1 VKDSVWT
8 YYEPSNLA
16 SGLYTLLRN
25 EYDPCPFLTGNSI
38 TQTINIG
45 TRPTPPQNNAMVLSN
60 DERGWV
66 MTILSGVACI
76 VGASVIC
83 VDIIIR
89 QFPGKRDF
97 RIQDSD
103 TFLSMSLSLSFGVM
117 LFSALYSMLPSAKRS
132 LQEGG
137 YSPKEAAWILIA
149 CFMGGVIGIQIIS
162 RVLHQFVPSHVVDCE
177 HNHEEEGPQH
187 DVEAHNHQDHH
198 HDVINRPRRSRTNS
212 LPGHTPLGPKTK
224 TSKSNPHSHF
234 GANPAGARF
243 HAEHDSHD
251 KNNPEDPSE
260 SPQRPSLQQ
269 RLSKSISKLTL
280 RSKANCDTDG
290 PCHGFSDVCGAECF
304 KNINANG
311 GARGA
316 LKTAVSSRPSV
327 NKSATATTLH
337 PLTETTPLL
346 QNPDITTNNNDPTSD
361 EYDSDFP
368 SASASHIT
376 SSQTLAPDDHNPDHA
391 LHKSHSHSSHT
402 PQDQQQQQQQQQHHH
417 HHVPQNAFLSIGLQT
432 SIAIAL
438 HKLPEGF
445 ITYATNHANPKLGVA
460 VFLALFIHNITEGF
474 ALALPLYLALN
485 SRSKAMATSFV
496 LGGLSQPIGA
506 GVAALWFHVAG
517 EGEWAPSEGV
527 YGGMFAVT
535 AGIMASVALQLFG
548 EALDLTHSRGLCMV
562 GAFLGMGVLGVSS
575 ALTA

>member
-1 VKDSVWT
+1 
-8 YYEPSNLA
+8 
-16 SGLYTLLRN
+16 
-25 EYDPCPFLTGNSI
+25 
-38 TQTINIG
+38 
-45 TRPTPPQNNAMVLSN
+45 
-60 DERGWV
+60 
-66 MTILSGVACI
+66 MTSLSGVACI

-137 YSPKEAAWILIA
+137 YSPKQAAWILIA
-149 CFMGGVIGIQIIS
+149 CFLGGVVGIQIIS
-162 RVLHQFVPSHVVDCE
+162 RVLHQYVPSHVVDCE
-177 HNHEEEGPQH
+177 HNHKEDGPQP
-187 DVEAHNHQDHH
+187 DVEAHH
-198 HDVINRPRRSRTNS
+198 HDHDHEVINRPRRSRTNS

-224 TSKSNPHSHF
+224 TPKSNPHSHF
-234 GANPAGARF
+234 GGIPAA
-243 HAEHDSHD
+243 AESQPEHESHYESNT
-251 KNNPEDPSE
+251 KEPSG
-260 SPQRPSLQQ
+260 PPRRPSLQQ
-269 RLSKSISKLTL
+269 RLSRSISKLTL
-280 RSKANCDTDG
+280 RSKENCDSDG

-304 KNINANG
+304 KNVNAKG
-311 GARGA
+311 GARGS
-316 LKTAVSSRPSV
+316 LKTAAISSRPSV
-327 NKSATATTLH
+327 NKSATSTTLA
-337 PLTETTPLL
+337 PLTENTPLL
-346 QNPDITTNNNDPTSD
+346 PHADRSIDGAASNYHTDDDGDGEEFS
-361 EYDSDFP
+361 
-368 SASASHIT
+368 SASNSNTT
-376 SSQTLAPDDHNPDHA
+376 SEQTLAADQDPNA
-391 LHKSHSHSSHT
+391 LHKTTSHKTTASSHT
-402 PQDQQQQQQQQQHHH
+402 PDHH

-474 ALALPLYLALN
+474 AMALPLYLALN
-485 SRSKAMATSFV
+485 SRTKAMATSFV

-506 GVAALWFHVAG
+506 GVAALWFHIAG
-517 EGEWAPSEGV
+517 EGDWAPSEGV
-527 YGGMFAVT
+527 YGGMFAAT
-535 AGIMASVALQLFG
+535 AGIMASVALQLFS

-562 GAFLGMGVLGVSS
+562 GAFMGMGILGISS